1 MTIIFEFKI
10 YVVIEK
16 SKKVLFSAWTAP
28 NPQTLRRES
37 RERAR
42 RERERAGGERRAI
55 KTEKMG
61 VLIPV

>member
-16 SKKVLFSAWTAP
+16 SKEVLFSAWTAT

-37 RERAR
+37 RESQERAR
-42 RERERAGGERRAI
+42 EGRDEQ
-55 KTEKMG
+55 
-61 VLIPV
+61 